1 MRLGCVENVNL
12 RTTLYCGSI
21 LRGLYKCAITI
32 SPLDLSIQSR
42 EHLLLLQSDNQVI
55 SANTTDVG
63 NKIMILSYSGL
74 EAMFSI
80 SASENNV
87 NA

>member
-1 MRLGCVENVNL
+1 MSICASHGA
-12 RTTLYCGSI
+12 SI

-63 NKIMILSYSGL
+63 NKIISLSYSGL